1 MDWFSL
7 SLLCALSLAS
17 ADAFTKMRLQ
27 GYSGSE
33 MMLVRFLV
41 TGVLLAPLLLY
52 FPLPSAPWAFWA
64 WMALLVP
71 LELLAIYLYMQ
82 AIRDAPLYQTL
93 PYLAFTPVFIILT
106 GWWVLD
112 ERVSLL
118 GAIGIVLVVVG
129 AYLLNIDKLHRNG
142 RRLWYEPLRAIVYR
156 QSSRR
161 MLMVAVIYSLTSV
174 GGKAA
179 MLYVGTMNFAV
190 FYFVVLGA
198 AAFLAVALLRPVSL
212 RVLTRQPAWH
222 LLIGALFA
230 LMVVT
235 HFLALSKVE
244 AAYMIA
250 VKRTSLLFGIL
261 YGAWLFHEKQ
271 LARNFSSAALMVVGV
286 ALILLA

>member
-1 MDWFSL
+1 VEWFSL

-17 ADAFTKMRLQ
+17 TDAFTKMRLQ